1 MEHLKYMHNFYE
13 LPGFGWG
20 GLEGKV
26 IIYKPTL
33 VKQMSG
39 KKTNKKKKKFCQTAW
54 TYLQIYYYDH
64 HIAIGVK
71 TTLKEIDKIAQLHM
85 HTHTHTHTHTYI
97 YIYIYILTER

>member
-39 KKTNKKKKKFCQTAW
+39 KKTNKKKKKSS
-54 TYLQIYYYDH
+54 
-64 HIAIGVK
+64 VK
-71 TTLKEIDKIAQLHM
+71 LHGRISR
-85 HTHTHTHTHTYI
+85 YI
-97 YIYIYILTER
+97 IMIIILL

>member
-1 MEHLKYMHNFYE
+1 MHNFYE

-39 KKTNKKKKKFCQTAW
+39 KKTNKKKKKVLSNCMDVS
-54 TYLQIYYYDH
+54 LD
-64 HIAIGVK
+64 
-71 TTLKEIDKIAQLHM
+71 
-85 HTHTHTHTHTYI
+85 
-97 YIYIYILTER
+97 ILL

>member
-39 KKTNKKKKKFCQTAW
+39 KKTNKKKKKVLSNCMDVS
-54 TYLQIYYYDH
+54 LD
-64 HIAIGVK
+64 
-71 TTLKEIDKIAQLHM
+71 
-85 HTHTHTHTHTYI
+85 
-97 YIYIYILTER
+97 ILL